1 MKSGFRTFI
10 LMLIL
15 TLILVW
21 VGGILGGRT
30 GTIVALGFAVVMNF
44 YSYWFSDKMVLR
56 RYKAGEVGPGHPS
69 GLYELVQ
76 NLANKADL
84 PMPKVYI
91 TPEATPNAF
100 ATGRNPQNAAVAA
113 SQGILRMLSRE
124 EMEGVMAHELA
135 HVKNRD
141 ILTSAVASTM
151 AGALAALGQFAYFGW
166 NRRENPMLSLVMM
179 IAAPFAGMII
189 KMAISRIREFAAD
202 RGGAEISGKPLAL
215 AGALSKIQNGVKQ
228 IPMRTG
234 RESDSHMFIINP
246 FLGGMQKLF
255 STHPP
260 TEERIK
266 RLKEMSIKT
275 KIFKGEL

>member
-1 MKSGFRTFI
+1 MKSGMRTFV
-10 LMLIL
+10 LMLVL
-15 TLILVW
+15 TLIVVW

-30 GTIVALGFAVVMNF
+30 GTIIALGLAAAMNF

-56 RYKAGEVGPGHPS
+56 RYKAGEIKAGHPS
-69 GLYELVQ
+69 GLYELVKR
-76 NLANKADL
+76 LAEKANL
-84 PMPKVYI
+84 PMPKVFI
-91 TPEATPNAF
+91 TPESTPNAF

-113 SQGILRMLSRE
+113 SQGILRILSKE

-151 AGALAALGQFAYFGW
+151 AGALSALGQFAYFGG
-166 NRRENPMLSLVMM
+166 NRRENPLLGIVMM

-189 KMAISRIREFAAD
+189 RMAISRVREFAAD
-202 RGGAEISGKPLAL
+202 REGAEICGKPLAL
-215 AGALSKIQNGVKQ
+215 AGALTKIQNGVKQ

-234 RESDSHMFIINP
+234 RQSDSHMFIINP
-246 FLGGMQKLF
+246 FFGGMQKLF

-260 TEERIK
+260 TEERIR
-266 RLKEMSIKT
+266 RLRDM
-275 KIFKGEL
+275 KI

>member
-1 MKSGFRTFI
+1 MKSTFRTFT

-15 TLILVW
+15 TLIVVW

-30 GTIVALGFAVVMNF
+30 GTIIALGFAGAMNF
-44 YSYWFSDKMVLR
+44 YSYWFSDKMVLK
-56 RYKAGEVGPGHPS
+56 RYKAGAIEAGHPS

-76 NLANKADL
+76 NLANKAEL

-100 ATGRNPQNAAVAA
+100 ATGRNPQHAAVAA
-113 SQGILRMLSRE
+113 SQGIIRMLSKDE
-124 EMEGVMAHELA
+124 LEGVMAHELA

-151 AGALAALGQFAYFGW
+151 AGALSALGQFAYFGSD
-166 NRRENPMLSLVMM
+166 RRENPIMGIVMM

-189 KMAISRIREFAAD
+189 RMAISRVREFAAD
-202 RGGAEISGKPLAL
+202 KEGSEICGKPLAL
-215 AGALSKIQNGVKQ
+215 AGALNKIQSGVKQ
-228 IPMRTG
+228 MPMRSG
-234 RESDSHMFIINP
+234 KESDSHMFIINP
-246 FLGGMQKLF
+246 FFGGMQKLF

-260 TEERIK
+260 TEERIR
-266 RLKEMSIKT
+266 RLQ
-275 KIFKGEL
+275 ELAR

>member
-1 MKSGFRTFI
+1 MKSGFRTFT

-15 TLILVW
+15 TLIVVW

-30 GTIVALGFAVVMNF
+30 GTIIALVFAAGMNF

-69 GLYELVQ
+69 GMYELVQ
-76 NLANKADL
+76 KLAQNAEL

-91 TPEATPNAF
+91 TPESTPNAF
-100 ATGRNPQNAAVAA
+100 ATGRNPEHAAVAA
-113 SQGILRMLSRE
+113 SQGILRLLNRD

-135 HVKNRD
+135 HVKHRD

-151 AGALAALGQFAYFGW
+151 AGALTALGQFAYFGG
-166 NRRENPMLSLVMM
+166 NRRENPMLSIVLM

-189 KMAISRIREFAAD
+189 KMAISRVREYEAD
-202 RGGAEISGKPLAL
+202 KGGAEISGKPLAL
-215 AGALSKIQNGVKQ
+215 AGALTKIQSGVKQ

-234 RESDSHMFIINP
+234 KESDSHMFIINP
-246 FLGGMQKLF
+246 FFGGMQKLF

-260 TEERIK
+260 TEERIR
-266 RLKEMSIKT
+266 RLKEMA
-275 KIFKGEL
+275 G

>member
-1 MKSGFRTFI
+1 MKSGFRTFF
-10 LMLIL
+10 LMMIL

-21 VGGILGGRT
+21 VGGILGGKT
-30 GTIVALGFAVVMNF
+30 GTIIALIFAGGMNF
-44 YSYWFSDKMVLR
+44 YSYWFSDKMVLK

-69 GLYELVQ
+69 GLYEIVQ
-76 NLANKADL
+76 NLATKANL

-151 AGALAALGQFAYFGW
+151 AGALSALGQFAYFGSD
-166 NRRENPMLSLVMM
+166 RRENPMLAIIMM
-179 IAAPFAGMII
+179 IVAPLAGMIV
-189 KMAISRIREFAAD
+189 KMAISRVREFAAD
-202 RGGAEISGKPLAL
+202 KDGSEICGKPLAL
-215 AGALSKIQNGVKQ
+215 AGALNKIQSGVKQ

-246 FLGGMQKLF
+246 FFGGMQKLF

-260 TEERIK
+260 TEERIR
-266 RLKEMSIKT
+266 RLQ
-275 KIFKGEL
+275 

>member
-1 MKSGFRTFI
+1 
-10 LMLIL
+10 MLIL
-15 TLILVW
+15 TLIVVW

-30 GTIVALGFAVVMNF
+30 GTIIALGFAGAMNF
-44 YSYWFSDKMVLR
+44 YSYWFSDKMVLK
-56 RYKAGEVGPGHPS
+56 RYKAGAIEAGHPS

-76 NLANKADL
+76 NLANKAEL

-100 ATGRNPQNAAVAA
+100 ATGRNPQHAAVAA
-113 SQGILRMLSRE
+113 SQGIIRMLNKDE
-124 EMEGVMAHELA
+124 LEGVMAHELA

-151 AGALAALGQFAYFGW
+151 AGALSALGQFAYFGSD
-166 NRRENPMLSLVMM
+166 RRENPIMGIVMM

-189 KMAISRIREFAAD
+189 RMAISRVREFAAD
-202 RGGAEISGKPLAL
+202 KEGSEICGKPLAL
-215 AGALSKIQNGVKQ
+215 AGALNKIQSGVKQ
-228 IPMRTG
+228 MPMRSG
-234 RESDSHMFIINP
+234 KESDSHMFIINP
-246 FLGGMQKLF
+246 FFGGMQKLF

-266 RLKEMSIKT
+266 RLH
-275 KIFKGEL
+275 ELAR

>member
-30 GTIVALGFAVVMNF
+30 GTIIALGFAAAMNF

-56 RYKAGEVGPGHPS
+56 RYKAGEVGPGHSS

-91 TPEATPNAF
+91 TPESTPNAF

-113 SQGILRMLSRE
+113 SQGILRMLNRD

-151 AGALAALGQFAYFGW
+151 AGALAALGQFAYLGG
-166 NRRENPMLSLVMM
+166 NRRENPLLGLVMM

-189 KMAISRIREFAAD
+189 R
-202 RGGAEISGKPLAL
+202 
-215 AGALSKIQNGVKQ
+215 
-228 IPMRTG
+228 
-234 RESDSHMFIINP
+234 
-246 FLGGMQKLF
+246 
-255 STHPP
+255 
-260 TEERIK
+260 
-266 RLKEMSIKT
+266 
-275 KIFKGEL
+275 